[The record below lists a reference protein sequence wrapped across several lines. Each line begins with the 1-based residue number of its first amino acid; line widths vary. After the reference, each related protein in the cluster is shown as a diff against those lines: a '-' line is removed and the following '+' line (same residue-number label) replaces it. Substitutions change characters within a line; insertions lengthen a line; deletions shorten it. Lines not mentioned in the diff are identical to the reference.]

1 MNKRLQRYI
10 YEIIKRF
17 SSEKNPIKSSLIRMF
32 LYHSYKINDYS
43 LRQMLKEDYFVER
56 HIYGCRNGFYIAK
69 TREGFLRG
77 ISWQEGRISKIAK
90 NVRKMRK
97 EMKRLFP
104 KQLEIEGGDNGL

>member
-1 MNKRLQRYI
+1 
-10 YEIIKRF
+10 
-17 SSEKNPIKSSLIRMF
+17 MF

-56 HIYGCRNGFYIAK
+56 HIYGCRDGFYIAK

-90 NVRKMRK
+90 NVWKMRK